1 MADCALK
8 HQFPS
13 LSSQQRW
20 QHHHTYNIF
29 WWKSVPDV
37 CTSTQKS
44 VIRRS
49 QGWSRWLFTITFHK
63 QHHVTTVVYAYLLQ
77 MMLRECAT
85 AISLFHI
92 FFNIYPPVHPF
103 YNVCIAVHGSFLSNP
118 PPPPPPNSL
127 CAKTIIQATMLTV
140 FKTQE
145 FHTPLARPCP
155 RPHHLKPDPPL

>member
-92 FFNIYPPVHPF
+92 FLNIYPPVHPF
-103 YNVCIAVHGSFLSNP
+103 YNVCIAVHGSFLSKP
-118 PPPPPPNSL
+118 PPHQTHCVLKQSYKQQCL
-127 CAKTIIQATMLTV
+127 LYSK
-140 FKTQE
+140 
-145 FHTPLARPCP
+145 P
-155 RPHHLKPDPPL
+155 RNFTLHLQDPALDHIT